1 MKLEMQKISKE
12 FGPVLAL
19 QNVDFQMG
27 AGEIHGLLGENGA
40 GKTTLM
46 NILSGNF
53 PPTSGKIIID
63 GNEITNMTPQ
73 KSMEMKIRFIHQ
85 ELNLCNDL
93 KVYENMFL
101 GEELTNKAGVIDK
114 KTEIQRAQ
122 EVLDGMNVKIDAMA
136 LVSDLETAKKQL
148 VEIAKALLFQSELII
163 MDEPT
168 TALNNQEIENLF
180 TIMRRLKGFHK
191 GQLDIRQALT
201 FKTRISHITPVLK
214 GQGVSFIYISHKMPE
229 IFTICDKYTVLRD
242 GRFIETGFIKDINEH
257 QATELLIGKT
267 FVNANL
273 KEQQEPCMGEEILMS
288 VKGLTGETFEN
299 VSFDLHRGEV
309 IAITG
314 LQGAGS
320 GELATA
326 LFGAT
331 PSKSGTVETRGGR
344 LNTKSILNVM
354 RHRVAMIP
362 CNRKERGILP
372 DLSIRD
378 NNSMAYF
385 TLLHKKLIIG
395 NKEESSRFEKNRS
408 KMEIKVGS
416 EKDPITSLS
425 GGNQQKVIVG
435 RWLETDADVMIM
447 DNPTQGI
454 DVGAKYAIYKL
465 ILELAAQGRGVLVF
479 STEFPEIYQIAD
491 RCIVMYKGKINGSL
505 EREELNEAGVMALS
519 TGTKT
524 EVQV

>member
-53 PPTSGKIIID
+53 P
-63 GNEITNMTPQ
+63 PQ

-180 TIMRRLKGFHK
+180 TIMRR
-191 GQLDIRQALT
+191 
-201 FKTRISHITPVLK
+201 LK

>member
-1 MKLEMQKISKE
+1 
-12 FGPVLAL
+12 
-19 QNVDFQMG
+19 
-27 AGEIHGLLGENGA
+27 
-40 GKTTLM
+40 
-46 NILSGNF
+46 
-53 PPTSGKIIID
+53 
-63 GNEITNMTPQ
+63 MTPQ

-180 TIMRRLKGFHK
+180 TIMRRLKG
-191 GQLDIRQALT
+191 
-201 FKTRISHITPVLK
+201 
-214 GQGVSFIYISHKMPE
+214 QGVSFIYISHKMPE
-229 IFTICDKYTVLRD
+229 IFTISDKYTVLRD

>member
-1 MKLEMQKISKE
+1 MKLEMQNISKE
-12 FGPVLAL
+12 FGPVAAL
-19 QNVDFQMG
+19 QDVSFLIGPGQ
-27 AGEIHGLLGENGA
+27 IHGLLGENGA

-46 NILSGNF
+46 NILSGSF

-63 GNEITNMTPQ
+63 GKEITGMTPQ
-73 KSMEMKIRFIHQ
+73 KSVEMKIRFIHQ

-93 KVYENMFL
+93 KVYENMYL
-101 GEELTNKAGVIDK
+101 REEIANRAGFIDK
-114 KTEIQRAQ
+114 KKEIKRAQ
-122 EVLDGMNVKIDAMA
+122 EVLDGMNVHIDADSS
-136 LVSDLETAKKQL
+136 VSDLETAKKQL

-180 TIMRRLKGFHK
+180 TIMRGL
-191 GQLDIRQALT
+191 QA
-201 FKTRISHITPVLK
+201 
-214 GQGVSFIYISHKMPE
+214 QGVSFIYISHKMPE
-229 IFTICDKYTVLRD
+229 IFSICDTYTVLRD
-242 GRFIETGFIKDINEH
+242 GHFIETGLIEDIDENK
-257 QATELLIGKT
+257 ATELLIGKT

-273 KEQQEPCMGEEILMS
+273 KEQQKPCMGEEVLLS
-288 VKGLTGETFEN
+288 AKGLGGDAFEDIF
-299 VSFDLHRGEV
+299 FDLHRGEV

-331 PSKSGTVETRGGR
+331 PVKKGTLETKAGK
-344 LNTKSILNVM
+344 LNTKSIIDVM

-378 NNSMAYF
+378 NNSMSFF
-385 TLLHKKLIIG
+385 TLLHKSPLIN
-395 NKEESSRFEKNRS
+395 NKEESDRFEKNRQ

-435 RWLETDADVMIM
+435 RWLETDADVLIM

-465 ILELAAQGRGVLVF
+465 ILELASQGKGIIVF

-491 RCIVMYKGKINGSL
+491 RCIVMYKGRISGCLN
-505 EREELNEAGVMALS
+505 RQELDETRVMALS
-519 TGTKT
+519 TGTLSTEAVPTETVPTETVSTETKT
-524 EVQV
+524 EVQ

>member
-1 MKLEMQKISKE
+1 
-12 FGPVLAL
+12 
-19 QNVDFQMG
+19 
-27 AGEIHGLLGENGA
+27 
-40 GKTTLM
+40 
-46 NILSGNF
+46 
-53 PPTSGKIIID
+53 
-63 GNEITNMTPQ
+63 
-73 KSMEMKIRFIHQ
+73 
-85 ELNLCNDL
+85 
-93 KVYENMFL
+93 
-101 GEELTNKAGVIDK
+101 
-114 KTEIQRAQ
+114 
-122 EVLDGMNVKIDAMA
+122 
-136 LVSDLETAKKQL
+136 
-148 VEIAKALLFQSELII
+148 
-163 MDEPT
+163 
-168 TALNNQEIENLF
+168 
-180 TIMRRLKGFHK
+180 
-191 GQLDIRQALT
+191 
-201 FKTRISHITPVLK
+201 
-214 GQGVSFIYISHKMPE
+214 
-229 IFTICDKYTVLRD
+229 
-242 GRFIETGFIKDINEH
+242 
-257 QATELLIGKT
+257 
-267 FVNANL
+267 
-273 KEQQEPCMGEEILMS
+273 MS

-447 DNPTQGI
+447 DNPTQGN
-454 DVGAKYAIYKL
+454 YF
-465 ILELAAQGRGVLVF
+465 AQK
-479 STEFPEIYQIAD
+479 YQINNII
-491 RCIVMYKGKINGSL
+491 RKMPPL
-505 EREELNEAGVMALS
+505 AGVVMF
-519 TGTKT
+519 
-524 EVQV
+524 

>member
-1 MKLEMQKISKE
+1 MIHIENLVKRYGDL
-12 FGPVLAL
+12 VAL
-19 QNVDFQMG
+19 DHLNLDIEE
-27 AGEIHGLLGENGA
+27 GEIFGLLGPNGS
-40 GKTTLM
+40 GKTTAISCLLALLKYDRGTITIFGKNM
-46 NILSGNF
+46 RPDSYDIKKDIGVVMQNVAVFEQMSVRENIDYFCGLYISDKAKRKTLVDEAIAFTGLEDFEKMRPKKLSG
-53 PPTSGKIIID
+53 GLL
-63 GNEITNMTPQ
+63 
-73 KSMEMKIRFIHQ
+73 RR
-85 ELNLCNDL
+85 LN
-93 KVYENMFL
+93 
-101 GEELTNKAGVIDK
+101 
-114 KTEIQRAQ
+114 
-122 EVLDGMNVKIDAMA
+122 
-136 LVSDLETAKKQL
+136 
-148 VEIAKALLFQSELII
+148 IACGIVHKPKLII

-168 TALNNQEIENLF
+168 TALNNQEIDNLF
-180 TIMRRLKGFHK
+180 TIMRR
-191 GQLDIRQALT
+191 
-201 FKTRISHITPVLK
+201 LK

-242 GRFIETGFIKDINEH
+242 GKFIETGFIKDINEH

-273 KEQQEPCMGEEILMS
+273 KEQQEPCMEEEVVLS
-288 VKGLTGETFEN
+288 VSGLTGETFEDIT
-299 VSFDLHRGEV
+299 FDLHKGEV

-331 PSKSGTVETRGGR
+331 PSKSGTVTTRNGK
-344 LNTKSILNVM
+344 LNTRSILDVM

-385 TLLHKKLIIG
+385 TLLHKKCVIS
-395 NKEESSRFEKNRS
+395 NKEENDRFEKNRS

-465 ILELAAQGRGVLVF
+465 ILELASQGKGILVF

-491 RCIVMYKGKINGSL
+491 RCIVMYKGKINGIL

-524 EVQV
+524 EVQA

>member
-1 MKLEMQKISKE
+1 MKLEMRNISKE
-12 FGPVLAL
+12 FGPVAAL
-19 QNVDFQMG
+19 QDVSFSIG
-27 AGEIHGLLGENGA
+27 PGEIHGLLGENGA

-46 NILSGNF
+46 NILSGTF
-53 PPTSGKIIID
+53 PPTSGTIMID
-63 GNEITNMTPQ
+63 GNEVTGMTPQ

-93 KVYENMFL
+93 RVYENMFL
-101 GEELTNKAGVIDK
+101 REEITNKFGVIDK
-114 KTEIQRAQ
+114 KAELKRAQ
-122 EVLDGMNVKIDAMA
+122 EVLDSMNVRIDANA

-180 TIMRRLKGFHK
+180 TMMRSLK
-191 GQLDIRQALT
+191 A
-201 FKTRISHITPVLK
+201 SN
-214 GQGVSFIYISHKMPE
+214 VSFIYISHKMPE
-229 IFTICDKYTVLRD
+229 IFAICDKYTVLRD
-242 GRFIETGFIKDINEH
+242 GRFIETGRIEDIDENK
-257 QATELLIGKT
+257 ATELLIGKA

-273 KEQQEPCMGEEILMS
+273 KEQQKPCMGEEVLLSARDIS
-288 VKGLTGETFEN
+288 GETFEN
-299 VSFDLHRGEV
+299 ISFDLHKGEV

-331 PSKSGTVETRGGR
+331 PVTGGTLETKNGK
-344 LNTKSILNVM
+344 LNTRSILNVM
-354 RHRVAMIP
+354 RHGVAMIP

-378 NNSMAYF
+378 NNSISYF
-385 TLLHKKLIIG
+385 TLLHKKMVIS
-395 NKEESSRFEKNRS
+395 NKEEKERFERNRR
-408 KMEIKVGS
+408 KMEIKVGN
-416 EKDPITSLS
+416 EKDPITALS

-435 RWLETDADVMIM
+435 RWLETDADVLIM

-465 ILELAAQGRGVLVF
+465 ILELAAEGKGVLVF

-491 RCIVMYKGKINGSL
+491 RCIVMYKGKVSGILG
-505 EREELNEAGVMALS
+505 REELDEAKVMALS
-519 TGTKT
+519 TGLMASGALSETKT
-524 EVQV
+524 GVR